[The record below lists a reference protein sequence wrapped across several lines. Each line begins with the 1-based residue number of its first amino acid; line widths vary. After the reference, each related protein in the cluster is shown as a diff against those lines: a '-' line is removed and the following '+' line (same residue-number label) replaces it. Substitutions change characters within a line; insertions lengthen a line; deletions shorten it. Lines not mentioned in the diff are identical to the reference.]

1 MRLWIG
7 IFCLSALI
15 IGLVLPN
22 RAIAQSTAQLE
33 SRLGRLESDIYQ
45 VRSELS
51 RLEAQIYNVGR
62 SGSSTVAP
70 PPSASRYEPNFPRST
85 PPQSAMFDRL
95 ATLAIELKE
104 RITSLETRV
113 TRLEKSGVPR
123 S

>member
-7 IFCLSALI
+7 VFCLTVLLM
-15 IGLVLPN
+15 GWLLPN

-51 RLEAQIYNVGR
+51 RLESQVSGVSR
-62 SGSSTVAP
+62 SGSSAIAP
-70 PPSASRYEPNFPRST
+70 LPPAPRYEPNFPRT
-85 PPQSAMFDRL
+85 APPQSAMFDRL

-113 TRLEKSGVPR
+113 TRLEKAGTQR

>member
-7 IFCLSALI
+7 MFCLTALI
-15 IGLVLPN
+15 VGLVLPN

-51 RLEAQIYNVGR
+51 RLESQIYNLGR

-70 PPSASRYEPNFPRST
+70 PQSAPRYEPNFPRSS
-85 PPQSAMFDRL
+85 PSQPAMFDRL

-104 RITSLETRV
+104 RITSLESRV
-113 TRLEKSGVPR
+113 TRLEKSGAKR
-123 S
+123 A

>member
-7 IFCLSALI
+7 IFCLTVLTIAL
-15 IGLVLPN
+15 LLPN

-51 RLEAQIYNVGR
+51 RLESQIYSVGR
-62 SGSSTVAP
+62 SGNSTVAP
-70 PPSASRYEPNFPRST
+70 PQPTPRYEPNFPRSA

-113 TRLEKSGVPR
+113 TRLEKSGAKR
-123 S
+123 A